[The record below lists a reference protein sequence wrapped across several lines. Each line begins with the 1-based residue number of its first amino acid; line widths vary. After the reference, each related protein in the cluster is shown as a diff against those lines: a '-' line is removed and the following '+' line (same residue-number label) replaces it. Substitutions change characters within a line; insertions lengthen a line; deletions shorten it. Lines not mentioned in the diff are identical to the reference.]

1 MATALFNTTTTRSSN
16 LYLLH
21 HSILPRLQFR
31 RRSISLLVTPRS
43 LRRIAVAGGPPSP
56 PTPDPPPPENTTQ
69 LEGLVGAV
77 TRVQDRVKIFLAV
90 LFWMSLFFWV
100 TVTDGR
106 GKGGKGKKG
115 SRFK

>member
-31 RRSISLLVTPRS
+31 RRSISLLVTPRR
-43 LRRIAVAGGPPSP
+43 LRRIAVAGGTPSP
-56 PTPDPPPPENTTQ
+56 PSPDPPPPENTTQ

>member
-1 MATALFNTTTTRSSN
+1 MATALFNTTTRSSN

-21 HSILPRLQFR
+21 HHSILPRFHFPR
-31 RRSISLLVTPRS
+31 RNISLLVTPRR

-56 PTPDPPPPENTTQ
+56 PSPDPPPPENTTQ

-77 TRVQDRVKIFLAV
+77 TRIQDRVKIFLAV